1 MNEEK
6 INSLYITEKNRY
18 KPIMVA
24 VKSNS
29 QFAIDIH
36 VQILYVKNNRI
47 KFDMEIND
55 QSGKKIGKLNK
66 TIDTQLETINGQTL
80 FGEITSFLILDADEL
95 VGANSLHFNVTINDR
110 ATVTTVLLLKENS
123 NG

>member
-36 VQILYVKNNRI
+36 VQILYVKNNKI
-47 KFDMEIND
+47 KFEMEIND
-55 QSGKKIGKLNK
+55 QSGKKIGELNK
-66 TIDTQLETINGQTL
+66 TIDTQLETINGRTL

-95 VGANSLHFNVTINDR
+95 VGTNSLHFHVTINDK
-110 ATVTTVLLLKENS
+110 ATGTTVLLLKENS

>member
-36 VQILYVKNNRI
+36 VQILYVKNNKI

-55 QSGKKIGKLNK
+55 QSGKEIGKLNK
-66 TIDTQLETINGQTL
+66 TIDTQLETIGQTL

-95 VGANSLHFNVTINDR
+95 VGANSLHFNVTINDK
-110 ATVTTVLLLKENS
+110 ATGTTVLLLKENS

>member
-6 INSLYITEKNRY
+6 INSLYITEKNKY

-24 VKSNS
+24 IKNDS

-36 VQILYVKNNRI
+36 VQILYVKNNKI

-55 QSGKKIGKLNK
+55 QSGKEIGKLNK

-95 VGANSLHFNVTINDR
+95 VDVNSLHFNVTINDR
-110 ATVTTVLLLKENS
+110 ATGTTVLLLKENS